1 MDFTLTEAQQDLAS
15 LTRRILTD
23 KVTPEVLGP
32 HGSGGFDAPL
42 WTALAQAGVV
52 DAALPQRV
60 GGGGF
65 GLLEQCSVL
74 AEIGRAVAPVPYLT
88 SVVMA
93 ATAVAEFEARS
104 PAENPSARSG
114 DGRLAERW
122 VVPVLRGE
130 HVLAVALPD
139 YGVPCGFTA
148 EADGDGWRLRGAQTA
163 VASGAFAH
171 GFLVEAAID
180 GGRQVFLLDRDSV
193 TVSPQR
199 TVDHADAALVELSG
213 ARSSVSL
220 GDIGEWLRLRGTIG
234 VCAQQLGVV
243 ERALELTA
251 AYAREREQ
259 FGHLIGS
266 FQAVR
271 QRLADAYVDVEAVR
285 LTLWQAAWRLSEG
298 LPAAEEVAT
307 AKFWAAEAGHRVAH
321 TAVHVHG
328 GVGIDVDHTL
338 HRYFVAA
345 KRLEFTL
352 GGATAQARGLGDLLA
367 ADPA

>member
-23 KVTPEVLGP
+23 KVTPDVLGP

-42 WTALAQAGVV
+42 WTSLAQAGVL
-52 DAALPQRV
+52 DAALPQSV

-88 SVVMA
+88 SVVLGA
-93 ATAVAEFEARS
+93 AAVAEF
-104 PAENPSARSG
+104 G

-122 VVPVLRGE
+122 VVPVLRGD

-148 EADGDGWRLRGAQTA
+148 EADGDGWRLTGAQTA
-163 VASGAFAH
+163 VPSGAFAH

-180 GGRQVFLLDRDSV
+180 GGRQVFLLDRDAV

-213 ARSSVSL
+213 AKAATSL
-220 GDIGEWLRLRGTIG
+220 GDIGEWLRLRGTVG

-251 AYAREREQ
+251 AYARERKQ

-307 AKFWAAEAGHRVAH
+307 AKFWTAEAGHRVAH

-352 GGATAQARGLGDLLA
+352 GGATAQLRGLGDLLA

>member
-23 KVTPEVLGP
+23 KVTPDVLGP

-42 WTALAQAGVV
+42 WTALAQAGVI
-52 DAALPQRV
+52 DAALPQSV

-88 SVVMA
+88 SVVLGA
-93 ATAVAEFEARS
+93 AAVAEF
-104 PAENPSARSG
+104 G
-114 DGRLAERW
+114 DGQLAERW
-122 VVPVLRGE
+122 AVPVLRGD

-148 EADGDGWRLRGAQTA
+148 EADGDGWRLTGAQTA

-180 GGRQVFLLDRDSV
+180 GGRQVFLLDRHAVSV
-193 TVSPQR
+193 SAQR

-213 ARSSVSL
+213 TKAEVSL

-251 AYAREREQ
+251 AYARERKQ

-285 LTLWQAAWRLSEG
+285 LTLWQAVWRLGEG

-352 GGATAQARGLGDLLA
+352 GGATAQLSGLGDLLA
-367 ADPA
+367 AAPA

>member
-15 LTRRILTD
+15 LTNRILTD
-23 KVTPEVLGP
+23 KVTPDVLGP

-42 WTALAQAGVV
+42 WTSLAQAGVL
-52 DAALPQRV
+52 DAALPQSV

-88 SVVMA
+88 SVVLGA
-93 ATAVAEFEARS
+93 AAVARF
-104 PAENPSARSG
+104 G

-122 VVPVLRGE
+122 VVPVLRGD

-148 EADGDGWRLRGAQTA
+148 EADGDGWRLTGAQTA
-163 VASGAFAH
+163 VPSGAFAH

-180 GGRQVFLLDRDSV
+180 GGRQVFLLDRDAV

-213 ARSSVSL
+213 AKAATSL
-220 GDIGEWLRLRGTIG
+220 GDIGEWLRLRATIG
-234 VCAQQLGVV
+234 ICAQQLGVV

-251 AYAREREQ
+251 AYARERKQ

-321 TAVHVHG
+321 TAVHIHG

-352 GGATAQARGLGDLLA
+352 GGATAQLRGLGDLLA

>member
-1 MDFTLTEAQQDLAS
+1 MDFTLTEAQRDLAS

-42 WTALAQAGVV
+42 WTSLAQAGVL
-52 DAALPQRV
+52 DAALPQSV

-88 SVVMA
+88 SVVMGA
-93 ATAVAEFEARS
+93 AAVAEF
-104 PAENPSARSG
+104 G
-114 DGRLAERW
+114 DGQLAERW
-122 VVPVLRGE
+122 IVPVLRGD

-148 EADGDGWRLRGAQTA
+148 EADGDGWRLTGAQTA

-180 GGRQVFLLDRDSV
+180 GGRQVFLLDRDAA

-213 ARSSVSL
+213 AKATASL
-220 GDIGEWLRLRGTIG
+220 GDVGEWLRLRGTVG

-251 AYAREREQ
+251 AYARERKQ

-321 TAVHVHG
+321 TAVHIHG

-352 GGATAQARGLGDLLA
+352 GGATAQLGGLGDLLA
-367 ADPA
+367 AAPA